1 MDLNIS
7 NRFLIILATV
17 YLFVIIPSAINKFS
31 YAYCMQGA
39 KGMSSSGAAGELGST
54 ANSDLYEATRSIV
67 QACSALNP

>member
-17 YLFVIIPSAINKFS
+17 YLLIVIPSAIHKFS

-39 KGMSSSGAAGELGST
+39 KGMSSTGAAAEIGAT
-54 ANSDLYEATRSIV
+54 AENDLYEATRLIV
-67 QACSALNP
+67 GACSALNP